1 MVYDPLTARFR
12 FRCPAWGEPVGVRLS
27 AFRTVER
34 LPGSAHPALYQVY
47 FSCPCGEEHACLV
60 AHGELDW
67 APIGPTEE
75 RFFNVM
81 TGRLELAADELVEQ
95 SAGRIKRGSWPWCF
109 FCYAEERPQPLFP
122 SAFRLI
128 APDEGRMVLAARCPA
143 CDRTSVNVV
152 STEHVDVPFY
162 SDREVDVVERIFPS
176 DVEASLLPLADE
188 LSGATYS
195 TGVRRLVA

>member
-1 MVYDPLTARFR
+1 MYEPLTARFR
-12 FRCPAWGEPVGVRLS
+12 FRCPVRAEAVRVRLS

-34 LPGSAHPALYQVY
+34 LPGSAHPAVY
-47 FSCPCGEEHACLV
+47 EVRFSCPCGEEHAGLV
-60 AHGELDW
+60 AHDELDW

-75 RFFNVM
+75 RFFNIM

-95 SAGRIKRGSWPWCF
+95 SAGLIRRGFWPWCF

-128 APDEGRMVLAARCPA
+128 APDAGRMVLAARCPA
-143 CDRTSVNVV
+143 CERTSVNVV
-152 STEHVDVPFY
+152 SSDHVDVPFY
-162 SDREVDVVERIFPS
+162 SDREVGVVERIFPS

-188 LSGATYS
+188 LVGSNYS
-195 TGVRRLVA
+195 TGLRRLVA